1 MLTARFRRSLGIG
14 ASLLLWALSLS
25 LLLTFSSVQLQD
37 PLQQVRR
44 FTRGAEFD
52 FLTWTLDAAAV
63 KVRQASLGTS
73 GYLDRLQGREVV
85 LEYLQ
90 LVRVSEEQQAG
101 LAQVYADASLDDRQ
115 AAAAPLAARLAKT
128 RADLQHLQPA
138 AEAVLQE
145 QVAVVLADLGLGV
158 GGEVF
163 PPVSFQFSRLPDAL
177 IVSPRTAIR
186 QDANIQLAPGMPLEE
201 HIALESRVEVA
212 LDVSA
217 LVVPVGG
224 IGTYPTMVQE
234 TTSLDWVLETVV
246 HEWVHNYLT
255 LRPLGL
261 SYDGSPEL
269 RTMNETVA
277 SLLGTEIGG
286 QVVRRYYPELAPPPP
301 APPPPASVAPAEPAE
316 VTEPPPFDF
325 RAEMHTTRVHVD
337 ALLAA
342 GAVEEAEVYM
352 EARRRVF
359 YDQGYH
365 FLRKLNQAYFAFYG
379 AYADEP
385 GGAAG
390 EDPVG
395 GAVRALR
402 ARTDSALTFLR
413 RMAWMDDYADLTR
426 ALASLD

>member
-1 MLTARFRRSLGIG
+1 MCTARFRRPIWIGI
-14 ASLLLWALSLS
+14 SWLLWGLSLS
-25 LLLTFSSVQLQD
+25 LLLTYSSVRLQD

-44 FTRGAEFD
+44 FTRAAEFD
-52 FLTWTLDAAAV
+52 FLTWTVDAAAI
-63 KVRQASLGTS
+63 KIGQASLGTS
-73 GYLDRLQGREVV
+73 GYLDRAQGREAV
-85 LEYLQ
+85 LEFLK
-90 LVRVSEEQQAG
+90 LVRGSEEQQAR
-101 LAQVYADASLDDRQ
+101 LAEIYADASLADPE
-115 AAAAPLAARLAKT
+115 AVAAPVAAQWSAT
-128 RADLQHLQPA
+128 RAELRRLQPA
-138 AEAVLQE
+138 VEAVLQE

-158 GGEVF
+158 GGEVL
-163 PPVSFQFSRLPDAL
+163 PPVSFHFSRLPDAL

-186 QDANIQLAPGMPLEE
+186 QDANIQLAPGLPLEE
-201 HIALESRVEVA
+201 HIALERRVERA

-234 TTSLDWVLETVV
+234 TTSLDWVIETVV

-261 SYDGSPEL
+261 NYETTPEL
-269 RTMNETVA
+269 RTMNETTA

-286 QVVRRYYPELAPPPP
+286 EVLRRYYPELAPPQA
-301 APPPPASVAPAEPAE
+301 APPPAIAAPAEPPE
-316 VTEPPPFDF
+316 TSEPPPFDF
-325 RAEMHTTRVHVD
+325 RVEMHTTRVHVD
-337 ALLAA
+337 GLLAA
-342 GAVEEAEVYM
+342 GAVAEAEAYM

-359 YDQGYH
+359 YDQGYV

-426 ALASLD
+426 ALAEG

>member
-1 MLTARFRRSLGIG
+1 MSIARLRHSFGVG
-14 ASLLLWALSLS
+14 VSLLLWALSLS
-25 LLLTFSSVQLQD
+25 LLLSYSSVRLQD

-44 FTRGAEFD
+44 FTRAAEFD
-52 FLTWTLDAAAV
+52 FLTWTVDAAAV
-63 KVRQASLGTS
+63 KIRQASLGNS
-73 GYLDRLQGREVV
+73 GYLDRDQGREAV
-85 LEYLQ
+85 LGYLQ
-90 LVRVSEEQQAG
+90 LVRVSEEQQAN
-101 LAQVYADASLDDRQ
+101 LAEVYADASLEDRE
-115 AAAAPLAARLAKT
+115 AAAAPVAARLAKT
-128 RADLQHLQPA
+128 RAELQHLQPA

-145 QVAVVLADLGLGV
+145 QVSVVLADLGLGV
-158 GGEVF
+158 GGAVF

-186 QDANIQLAPGMPLEE
+186 QDANIQLAPGMPLED
-201 HIALESRVEVA
+201 HIALERRVEQA

-246 HEWVHNYLT
+246 HEWVHNYLS

-261 SYDGSPEL
+261 SYDTSPEL

-286 QVVRRYYPELAPPPP
+286 QVLRRFYPELAPPP
-301 APPPPASVAPAEPAE
+301 APPPQASVAPPEPAE
-316 VTEPPPFDF
+316 VSEPPPFDF

-342 GAVEEAEVYM
+342 GAVEEAEAYM
-352 EARRRVF
+352 EARRQVF

-402 ARTDSALTFLR
+402 ARSDSALTFLR
-413 RMAWMDDYADLTR
+413 RMAWMGDYADLTR
-426 ALASLD
+426 ALASPE